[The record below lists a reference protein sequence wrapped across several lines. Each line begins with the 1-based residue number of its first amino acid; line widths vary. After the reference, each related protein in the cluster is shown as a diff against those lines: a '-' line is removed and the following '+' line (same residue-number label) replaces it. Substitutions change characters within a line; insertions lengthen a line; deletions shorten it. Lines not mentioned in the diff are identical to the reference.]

1 METNELNEL
10 PPDEDAKDVF
20 LYIGRRYAINAFIPP
35 TKLLISLD
43 LGKSLEEIDQAV
55 KKLYDSE
62 LVQQLQNG
70 RVCLTWKG
78 GKMYRDYRDSEKTV
92 S

>member
-1 METNELNEL
+1 
-10 PPDEDAKDVF
+10 
-20 LYIGRRYAINAFIPP
+20 
-35 TKLLISLD
+35 